1 MPSRPRNR
9 AEVVGDGTVPTGF
22 QVFLAVPICC
32 FCPLTFQSESFQSFL
47 QAMTLLLLL
56 FKEHFFFPPRQP
68 TCPLPLGPEMDSSS
82 SFIPFC
88 SFFLSVYADVEKESK
103 RTKESLT
110 VEDKERKVCVVLL
123 KRLLS
128 PTLCV
133 SLGSTYM
140 SHSYL
145 GLPGS
150 LDVISLID
158 APLISGVCLYTWAGL

>member
-1 MPSRPRNR
+1 
-9 AEVVGDGTVPTGF
+9 
-22 QVFLAVPICC
+22 
-32 FCPLTFQSESFQSFL
+32 
-47 QAMTLLLLL
+47 MTLLLLL

-68 TCPLPLGPEMDSSS
+68 TCPLPLGPEMDSSA

-88 SFFLSVYADVEKESK
+88 SFFLSVYADVEKENK

-133 SLGSTYM
+133 SLGPTYM

-158 APLISGVCLYTWAGL
+158 APPLCTWTGLKGFSYSCFRYSVHRSKRLDLKGALYILGVCVYYIK

>member
-1 MPSRPRNR
+1 MPSPTQKQSRGGRR
-9 AEVVGDGTVPTGF
+9 RDVPTGF

-32 FCPLTFQSESFQSFL
+32 FCPLTFQSFL

-88 SFFLSVYADVEKESK
+88 SFFLSVYADVEKENK

-158 APLISGVCLYTWAGL
+158 APLISGVCLYTWTGL